1 MISTSLRDYKTAHS
15 CIDHFRRSKDGKCVF
30 PQRMNQITSRPQSH
44 DCSLWVTNIPLLINI
59 FQVVT
64 FAGQK
69 ENALFKENMS
79 KKNVSSLCWPSTSM
93 HGQTTIS
100 DSIVLLR
107 WTRPP
112 IRPQE
117 CVCLCILFFVFVHLL
132 GVFGWASYQVYM
144 PLCIF
149 LCICVFL
156 SGTSQ
161 MVSPTEYSINL
172 SDARSEQLDSIR
184 QNHCKW
190 YQRFFALLNI
200 QCFETSLLSGNV
212 CFSSQST
219 SG

>member
-1 MISTSLRDYKTAHS
+1 MCISPAHEPNNKSTAKSWLLSLSHKYSPSNQYISGCNVCGAKRKRAFQRKHEEKT
-15 CIDHFRRSKDGKCVF
+15 
-30 PQRMNQITSRPQSH
+30 
-44 DCSLWVTNIPLLINI
+44 
-59 FQVVT
+59 
-64 FAGQK
+64 
-69 ENALFKENMS
+69 
-79 KKNVSSLCWPSTSM
+79 VSSLCWPSTSM

-172 SDARSEQLDSIR
+172 SDARSEQPDSIR

>member
-15 CIDHFRRSKDGKCVF
+15 RIDHFRRSKDSKCVF

-64 FAGQK
+64 IAGQK

-117 CVCLCILFFVFVHLL
+117 CACLCILFFVFGCVWV
-132 GVFGWASYQVYM
+132 GVLPSVYA
-144 PLCIF
+144 PVYFSLYLCIF
-149 LCICVFL
+149 VWDFPDGVTNRI
-156 SGTSQ
+156 
-161 MVSPTEYSINL
+161 
-172 SDARSEQLDSIR
+172 
-184 QNHCKW
+184 
-190 YQRFFALLNI
+190 
-200 QCFETSLLSGNV
+200 
-212 CFSSQST
+212 
-219 SG
+219 